1 MFKKIVSLT
10 AAAVLAAGC
19 AAVLPEDNGI
29 SADLKASAAS
39 VLDFNA
45 GLFFQTNNWM
55 YRNGYMNSGK
65 EGADAEFPSTGIGVY
80 GDNGFDKTEGNF
92 TDVKITGAG
101 HYTVSMNRCA
111 GEVTDGVIKVDRKTK
126 EETDTTGMTWGLDD
140 DGTAFNML
148 GITTDLEGFEIIE
161 EKDENDEVISTTVKY
176 KGSDIS
182 FDNAKVT
189 IGDKVYDAGTL
200 KVKSDNTDN
209 LTLMAINLYDKPVT
223 NLLGEYTMPGEDDT
237 ISIDFDVVY
246 TEPAAEDKPAADK
259 PAAVKK
265 TSIKTA
271 KVSAIKAKSYTG
283 KAIKPAVTVKLG
295 KKTLKKGTDYT
306 VTYKNNKAVG
316 KATVTVKGKGSYT
329 GTITKTFKINPK
341 KSSIKKVTS
350 PKKKQAKVTLS
361 KVSGATGYQIQ
372 YSTSKKFTKKTT
384 KTVTVKSTSKL
395 FKSLKKGKTY
405 YFKVRTLKTV
415 KGVKYYSDYSAAKKI
430 KVKAK

>member
-45 GLFFQTNNWM
+45 GLFFQTKDYM
-55 YRNGYMNSGK
+55 YRDGYMNSGK
-65 EGADAEFPSTGIGVY
+65 AGVEAEFPSTSIGVY
-80 GDNGFDKTEGNF
+80 GGLGFDKTEGNF

-101 HYTVSMNRCA
+101 HYKVSMNNCA
-111 GEVTDGVIKVDRKTK
+111 GKITDGIIQVDRKTK
-126 EETDTTGMTWGLDD
+126 EETDPTGDPWGLDAE
-140 DGTAFNML
+140 GAAFNML
-148 GITTDLEGFEIIE
+148 GITTDLSGFEIIE
-161 EKDENDEVISTTVKY
+161 DKDEGVVTVKY

-209 LTLMAINLYDKPVT
+209 LTLMAINLYDRPET
-223 NLLGEYTMPGEDDT
+223 NLLGKYTMPGEDDT
-237 ISIDFDVVY
+237 ITIDFDVVY

>member
-45 GLFFQTNNWM
+45 GLFFQTNDWM
-55 YRNGYMNSGK
+55 YRNCIRSGE
-65 EGADAEFPSTGIGVY
+65 EGKDGMFPAQSIGVY
-80 GDNGFDKTEGNF
+80 GDCGFDKTESNF

-126 EETDTTGMTWGLDD
+126 EETDTTGTAWGLDA

-148 GITTDLEGFEIIE
+148 GITTDLSGFEIIE
-161 EKDENDEVISTTVKY
+161 DENEEGVVTVKY

-200 KVKSDNTDN
+200 KVKSDETDY
-209 LTLMAINLYDKPVT
+209 LTLMAINIYDRPET
-223 NLLGEYTMPGEDDT
+223 DLLGEYTMPGEDDT

-246 TEPAAEDKPAADK
+246 TEPAAADKPAEDKPAADK

-341 KSSIKKVTS
+341 KSSIKK
-350 PKKKQAKVTLS
+350 
-361 KVSGATGYQIQ
+361 
-372 YSTSKKFTKKTT
+372 
-384 KTVTVKSTSKL
+384 
-395 FKSLKKGKTY
+395 
-405 YFKVRTLKTV
+405 
-415 KGVKYYSDYSAAKKI
+415 
-430 KVKAK
+430 